1 MVAALIASG
10 HIFSTTAPEYIHNY
24 AVDIIR
30 LTAYNVKRI
39 YREGLPCLNI

>member
-1 MVAALIASG
+1 MVAALITFE
-10 HIFSTTAPEYIHNY
+10 HIFRTIVSEYVYNST
-24 AVDIIR
+24 VDIIR